1 MALPWAK
8 RVVLE
13 RKIARWVWEE
23 KRAITL
29 PYIAEHLGIDV
40 PSTRKIVRSFLRR
53 TDGIKCS
60 LEVRKDVDNG
70 GNEPSGVADT
80 YVKMM
85 RHNVDLIADS
95 LK

>member
-29 PYIAEHLGIDV
+29 PDIAEHFGIDV
-40 PSTRKIVRSFLRR
+40 PSTWKVVRSILRR

-60 LEVRKDVDNG
+60 LEARQDVDNS
-70 GNEPSGVADT
+70 GNKVIFEYLEVHELP
-80 YVKMM
+80 
-85 RHNVDLIADS
+85 DS
-95 LK
+95 YQPFISS